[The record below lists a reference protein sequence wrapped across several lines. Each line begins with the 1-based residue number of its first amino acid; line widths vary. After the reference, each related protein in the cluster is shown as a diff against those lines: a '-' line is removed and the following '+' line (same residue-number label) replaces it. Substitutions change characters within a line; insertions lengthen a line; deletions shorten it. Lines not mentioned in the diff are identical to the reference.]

1 MHLIKFRFK
10 NQNDTTFLGL
20 ISQFLVNNIYRRL
33 FFHLEALEQRIFRN
47 NLHKLVQFFSFFCIL
62 KVYCFSCGVI
72 HDNYFQKKKRFEKF
86 KNCILNTCIC
96 RKQTIEMISKC
107 EQHFFFYLNCEY
119 VKTLRKVYNVNRLLL
134 NVCR

>member
-1 MHLIKFRFK
+1 MLHLIKFRFK

-47 NLHKLVQFFSFFCIL
+47 NLHKLVQFFLFCIL
-62 KVYCFSCGVI
+62 KVYCFACGAI
-72 HDNYFQKKKRFEKF
+72 HDNYLKKKKRFEKF

-96 RKQTIEMISKC
+96 RKTNKWNDFKMWTA
-107 EQHFFFYLNCEY
+107 FFFYLNCEY